1 MMLMQNKMATA
12 IPNMSNSGV
21 KPHISSLIAGYI
33 RAIQETYESLDGLD
47 KDYFLMGFRTALHEA
62 LPSAMGAACIDK
74 SVVDCIGRTKLVRL
88 RKIQSAFYNENNEK
102 SAEIVAKMEFTNPG
116 QSVKDRIAK
125 SMLLEAE
132 REGVIQPYVTHA

>member
-1 MMLMQNKMATA
+1 MRN
-12 IPNMSNSGV
+12 NSV
-21 KPHISSLIAGYI
+21 KPDISALIAGHM
-33 RAIQETYESLDGLD
+33 RAIQATYESLDGLD
-47 KDYFLMGFRTALHEA
+47 KDYFLMGFRTALQDA

-74 SVVDCIGRTKLVRL
+74 SVIDCIGRTKLVRL

-116 QSVKDRIAK
+116 KSVKDRIAK

-132 REGVIQPYVTHA
+132 REGALQPYVTHA